1 MTELREL
8 LDLRERRKAK
18 KPNFIRQDAHK
29 KSRLE
34 VKWRKPKGLHSK
46 MWLRR
51 SGRLTRVSVGFGSP
65 NKVRYLHKSGLRCVV
80 VHSANELKRI
90 NKEKDGVIIAKTVG
104 LRKRV
109 EILKQI
115 KGMGISL
122 LNIKDINAYLKEAE
136 DGMKQRKEKRKE
148 AIKEKEGRKKKE
160 EKTAEEKNK
169 KEGLAEKIQTEEEK
183 KLPEEGLE
191 KAKLSQKEAEKKEI
205 DKALTKKQK

>member
-1 MTELREL
+1 MTELKEL
-8 LDLRERRKAK
+8 LDLRARRKAK

-29 KSRLE
+29 KTRLE

-51 SGRLTRVSVGFGSP
+51 SGRLTRVSIGFGSP
-65 NKVRYLHKSGLRCVV
+65 KKVRYLHKSGLRCIV
-80 VHSANELKRI
+80 VHSVNDLKKI
-90 NKEKDGVIIAKTVG
+90 NKETEGAVIAKTVG

-109 EILKQI
+109 DILRQI
-115 KGMGISL
+115 KEAGISL
-122 LNIKDINAYLKEAE
+122 LNIKDIDAYLKEVE
-136 DGMKQRKEKRKE
+136 DGMKQRKDKRKD

-160 EKTAEEKNK
+160 EKTVEEKAK